1 MSAGARKVPL
11 VMMKAVLQELGP
23 EGLTHDFIDLL
34 LDEAE
39 RALLDVEA
47 RTDEPDR
54 RTASYEQEPNGVP
67 ELRLAIAEIADRF
80 PGIHYDLESIGER
93 LRNVGA
99 TAAARELEAH
109 PHVTHLVRLSLEV
122 FFRQYQSLD
131 AYDAE
136 CARGDELEDE
146 PVPPQE
152 LYESYGQL
160 LQILKSRLS

>member
-1 MSAGARKVPL
+1 
-11 VMMKAVLQELGP
+11 MMKAVLHEPSPEHLTQE
-23 EGLTHDFIDLL
+23 FIDLL

-54 RTASYEQEPNGVP
+54 RIASNEADAPGVA
-67 ELRLAIAEIADRF
+67 ELRLAIAELADRF

-99 TAAARELEAH
+99 HAAARELESH

-122 FFRQYQSLD
+122 FFRQYSSIES
-131 AYDAE
+131 YDAE
-136 CARGDELEDE
+136 CNRADDAEEEGQS
-146 PVPPQE
+146 PSE
-152 LYESYGQL
+152 LYEAYGQL
-160 LQILKSRLS
+160 LVILKSRLS